1 MRTKYIR
8 MITWFVLSFIC
19 CFSQVSVVSAK
30 DTLPSGS
37 YQISHISNT
46 ALMMNQNVQLSTVAN
61 DSTQKWD
68 IINQDDGTFLIKNQ
82 ASQQV
87 LTYSKK
93 QVQMEDEDFAK
104 GLNRCP
110 GKTFLLI
117 RESDN
122 RIIGSVNLRWNLDEE
137 TLKFGGNI
145 GYGIRPTERRKG
157 YGKLNLYMTLK
168 EAKKIGLDKVMVD
181 CSVDNIGS
189 DRIIKA
195 LGGILERCEFDPED
209 NTMTNVYWIN
219 VDESLDKNKD
229 IYEQYISSL
238 SLN

>member
-1 MRTKYIR
+1 MEKFYYERPSLKRKEEIIEFLDEYIQYKSN
-8 MITWFVLSFIC
+8 ING
-19 CFSQVSVVSAK
+19 
-30 DTLPSGS
+30 SGGMDKI
-37 YQISHISNT
+37 YAGYTFEQ
-46 ALMMNQNVQLSTVAN
+46 ALERNL
-61 DSTQKWD
+61 K
-68 IINQDDGTFLIKNQ
+68 
-82 ASQQV
+82 
-87 LTYSKK
+87 
-93 QVQMEDEDFAK
+93 MEDEDFAK

>member
-1 MRTKYIR
+1 MEKFYYERPSLKRKEEIIEFLDEYIQYKSN
-8 MITWFVLSFIC
+8 ING
-19 CFSQVSVVSAK
+19 
-30 DTLPSGS
+30 SGGMDKI
-37 YQISHISNT
+37 YAGYTFEQ
-46 ALMMNQNVQLSTVAN
+46 ALERNL
-61 DSTQKWD
+61 K
-68 IINQDDGTFLIKNQ
+68 
-82 ASQQV
+82 
-87 LTYSKK
+87 
-93 QVQMEDEDFAK
+93 MEDEDFAK

-168 EAKKIGLDKVMVD
+168 EAKKIGLDRVMVD